1 MILFYGLFG
10 VFADIALIFNL
21 CLMLGSLSLLGAT
34 LTLPGIAGIALTMG
48 MAVDANVLIY
58 ERIREEV
65 RAGRTMLSALDAGFK
80 RAFGT
85 ILDSHVT
92 TLVAGFL
99 MFWLGSGPGQGFAV
113 TAQHRGLDLA
123 LLGNPGDPAADRH
136 LAAPMATQRRSRFDT
151 PPSCDIRTEMRP
163 LIVIRRT
170 PKIDFM
176 AWHKIGFALSLLLTL
191 SSIVLFLTVGL
202 NYGIDFV
209 GGTLIEVRS
218 TTGPADLAEMRQKL
232 DALHIGD
239 ASLQGFGPPTDVL
252 IRLPRQPGGDAAQEK
267 VVQLARQALGTG
279 VEYRRVEVVGPS
291 VGSELIRAGV
301 IATILALFA
310 IAAYI
315 WFRFE
320 WPFGVGG
327 MISTL
332 HDVVTTVGLF
342 ALFQL
347 EFNLTTL
354 AAILTVAGYSVN
366 DTVVIYDRVRES
378 MRKYRTMPFRDLIN
392 LALNET
398 LSRTIL
404 TVSTVALAVL
414 SLLFLGGEV
423 LRGFSIAM
431 LWGVVIGTYSSLFI
445 AAPILYY
452 VQPNRAAIARSAE
465 GAKAGAPGTS

>member
-1 MILFYGLFG
+1 
-10 VFADIALIFNL
+10 
-21 CLMLGSLSLLGAT
+21 
-34 LTLPGIAGIALTMG
+34 
-48 MAVDANVLIY
+48 
-58 ERIREEV
+58 
-65 RAGRTMLSALDAGFK
+65 
-80 RAFGT
+80 
-85 ILDSHVT
+85 
-92 TLVAGFL
+92 
-99 MFWLGSGPGQGFAV
+99 
-113 TAQHRGLDLA
+113 
-123 LLGNPGDPAADRH
+123 
-136 LAAPMATQRRSRFDT
+136 
-151 PPSCDIRTEMRP
+151 MRP
-163 LIVIRRT
+163 LIVIRGT

-176 AWHKIGFALSLLLTL
+176 AWHKLGFGLSALLTL

-218 TTGPADLAEMRQKL
+218 TSGPADLAAMRQKL
-232 DALHIGD
+232 DALRIGD

-267 VVQLARQALGTG
+267 VVQLARQALGQG
-279 VEYRRVEVVGPS
+279 IEYRRTEVVGPS
-291 VGSELIRAGV
+291 VGSELIQKGV
-301 IATILALFA
+301 LATILALLA

-320 WPFGVGG
+320 WQFGVGG

-332 HDVVTTVGLF
+332 HDVITTVGLF

-452 VQPNRAAIARSAE
+452 VQPNRAAIGRSPE